1 MDWLFEADRDA
12 ERRFP
17 WISIPG
23 VASIVYWVKSVFGTS
38 LARQNHGFIKRVC
51 EINSSFLLIV
61 RTCMNRLQQMAI
73 RKLAKLKSAVNQRTP
88 LSGIRRIR
96 RTHSTSQ

>member
-23 VASIVYWVKSVFGTS
+23 VASIQVWALT
-38 LARQNHGFIKRVC
+38 A
-51 EINSSFLLIV
+51 EIHCLPLIRADLLLV
-61 RTCMNRLQQMAI
+61 Q
-73 RKLAKLKSAVNQRTP
+73 
-88 LSGIRRIR
+88 
-96 RTHSTSQ
+96 

>member
-23 VASIVYWVKSVFGTS
+23 VASIVYWVKSLFGTTLVRIIFAMLVQL
-38 LARQNHGFIKRVC
+38 LASHRLQPWQGSRWG
-51 EINSSFLLIV
+51 LLQPIEAIV
-61 RTCMNRLQQMAI
+61 RR
-73 RKLAKLKSAVNQRTP
+73 
-88 LSGIRRIR
+88 
-96 RTHSTSQ
+96 

>member
-23 VASIVYWVKSVFGTS
+23 VASIVYWV
-38 LARQNHGFIKRVC
+38 I
-51 EINSSFLLIV
+51 
-61 RTCMNRLQQMAI
+61 
-73 RKLAKLKSAVNQRTP
+73 
-88 LSGIRRIR
+88 
-96 RTHSTSQ
+96 

>member
-23 VASIVYWVKSVFGTS
+23 VASIVYWVKSVFWYDFGAT
-38 LARQNHGFIKRVC
+38 V
-51 EINSSFLLIV
+51 LL
-61 RTCMNRLQQMAI
+61 
-73 RKLAKLKSAVNQRTP
+73 KLL
-88 LSGIRRIR
+88 
-96 RTHSTSQ
+96 

>member
-23 VASIVYWVKSVFGTS
+23 VASIVYWVKSLFGTTLVR
-38 LARQNHGFIKRVC
+38 LAFASYACSRLLLFIACLWLDQKV
-51 EINSSFLLIV
+51 LDDV
-61 RTCMNRLQQMAI
+61 T
-73 RKLAKLKSAVNQRTP
+73 KY
-88 LSGIRRIR
+88 RILFSHQLFR
-96 RTHSTSQ
+96 NP

>member
-23 VASIVYWVKSVFGTS
+23 VASIVYWVKSVFGTT
-38 LARQNHGFIKRVC
+38 LVRQFC
-51 EINSSFLLIV
+51 
-61 RTCMNRLQQMAI
+61 
-73 RKLAKLKSAVNQRTP
+73 
-88 LSGIRRIR
+88 
-96 RTHSTSQ
+96 

>member
-23 VASIVYWVKSVFGTS
+23 VASNNQGVILEPSFTRASKSVVRAGDSQS
-38 LARQNHGFIKRVC
+38 L
-51 EINSSFLLIV
+51 V
-61 RTCMNRLQQMAI
+61 RGLNLH
-73 RKLAKLKSAVNQRTP
+73 LAHLFPK
-88 LSGIRRIR
+88 
-96 RTHSTSQ
+96 

>member
-23 VASIVYWVKSVFGTS
+23 VASIVVPAREHSLDFLKVGQTIATDGVQVSVVATGDND
-38 LARQNHGFIKRVC
+38 QIKIERV
-51 EINSSFLLIV
+51 
-61 RTCMNRLQQMAI
+61 
-73 RKLAKLKSAVNQRTP
+73 
-88 LSGIRRIR
+88 G
-96 RTHSTSQ
+96 

>member
-23 VASIVYWVKSVFGTS
+23 VASIVYWVKSLFGTTLVRLIFAMLVQL
-38 LARQNHGFIKRVC
+38 LASH
-51 EINSSFLLIV
+51 
-61 RTCMNRLQQMAI
+61 RLQPWQGSRLGLLQPIEAI
-73 RKLAKLKSAVNQRTP
+73 VLR
-88 LSGIRRIR
+88 
-96 RTHSTSQ
+96 

>member
-23 VASIVYWVKSVFGTS
+23 VGPVFYDPTTEGS
-38 LARQNHGFIKRVC
+38 GK
-51 EINSSFLLIV
+51 
-61 RTCMNRLQQMAI
+61 I
-73 RKLAKLKSAVNQRTP
+73 RG
-88 LSGIRRIR
+88 SGG
-96 RTHSTSQ
+96 HSD

>member
-23 VASIVYWVKSVFGTS
+23 VASIVYWIKSLFGTTCGTTLYLTRDPTQQKILS
-38 LARQNHGFIKRVC
+38 YIFLAQDLGCRFR
-51 EINSSFLLIV
+51 S
-61 RTCMNRLQQMAI
+61 
-73 RKLAKLKSAVNQRTP
+73 
-88 LSGIRRIR
+88 
-96 RTHSTSQ
+96 